1 MKCIQAWKDAKKERK
16 QCYRTAAKL
25 WRRTGS
31 AALASVLL
39 YKAATILLLAPLS
52 HGIWALALLL
62 SPSKFI
68 TTDRMKQ
75 LFLAPSLLV
84 GIVLIA
90 LLNAF
95 WNLYEFSILFHAL
108 QKGLRGEKCRIRSLF
123 KESLLD
129 IRHALHPRGWPI
141 LLYSAVLIPF
151 TNFFLTSTYL
161 RKLAVP
167 EYIME
172 VIRDTPLYFGLY
184 ELLFLAGLVLSIL
197 LLFLL
202 PRFILEQKSFSEAAG
217 ESIGCVRKHF
227 LSYTW
232 MLFRYNAR
240 IAIRLGLI
248 MLCYSTL
255 SVAAALLIGRN
266 STELLTAIGTAQQAV
281 LFPALAF
288 MLEALSAL
296 ASCSL
301 LLVLHEQANVGTLPT
316 LEMPPEQKRYPT
328 SGKLLVFLVTLG
340 ITGATALAAI
350 GLWQLPVLGAAAEEL
365 NPFRRP
371 SITCH
376 RGYSAAAPENTLPAF
391 QAAIDIGADCIELDV
406 QMTKDGV
413 VVVSHDPTLQRCTGV
428 NRRICDMTYEEVRAL
443 DAGSFFGP
451 EFAGTKIPTLQEV
464 IDLCRG
470 KIKLNIEIKNNAATP
485 ALEAEVA
492 RLIADNDLLNEAC
505 VTCLSYH
512 SLENVKTANPDIRT
526 GYILA
531 FGIGNYYELPAA
543 DFFSVE
549 TTFITASMVSRVH
562 LLGKTVSAWTV
573 DRSEDVDTLQEKQV
587 DDLITGDPVMVQ
599 ETLESNDLYN
609 NFLLTLQKIYQLL
622 RSGNDKEGFAAAKP
636 SFLF

>member
-1 MKCIQAWKDAKKERK
+1 MKCIQARKGAKKGRK

-129 IRHALHPRGWPI
+129 IRHALRPRGWP
-141 LLYSAVLIPF
+141 
-151 TNFFLTSTYL
+151 
-161 RKLAVP
+161 
-167 EYIME
+167 
-172 VIRDTPLYFGLY
+172 
-184 ELLFLAGLVLSIL
+184 IL

-266 STELLTAIGTAQQAV
+266 STELLTAIGTAQQ
-281 LFPALAF
+281 
-288 MLEALSAL
+288 
-296 ASCSL
+296 
-301 LLVLHEQANVGTLPT
+301 
-316 LEMPPEQKRYPT
+316 
-328 SGKLLVFLVTLG
+328 
-340 ITGATALAAI
+340 
-350 GLWQLPVLGAAAEEL
+350 
-365 NPFRRP
+365 
-371 SITCH
+371 
-376 RGYSAAAPENTLPAF
+376 
-391 QAAIDIGADCIELDV
+391 
-406 QMTKDGV
+406 
-413 VVVSHDPTLQRCTGV
+413 RCTGV
-428 NRRICDMTYEEVRAL
+428 NRRICDMTYAEVRAL
-443 DAGSFFGP
+443 DAGSC
-451 EFAGTKIPTLQEV
+451 FA
-464 IDLCRG
+464 
-470 KIKLNIEIKNNAATP
+470 
-485 ALEAEVA
+485 
-492 RLIADNDLLNEAC
+492 
-505 VTCLSYH
+505 
-512 SLENVKTANPDIRT
+512 VKTTKKTTKRA
-526 GYILA
+526 L
-531 FGIGNYYELPAA
+531 LPQSPLCY
-543 DFFSVE
+543 F
-549 TTFITASMVSRVH
+549 
-562 LLGKTVSAWTV
+562 
-573 DRSEDVDTLQEKQV
+573 EK
-587 DDLITGDPVMVQ
+587 
-599 ETLESNDLYN
+599 
-609 NFLLTLQKIYQLL
+609 
-622 RSGNDKEGFAAAKP
+622 
-636 SFLF
+636 

>member
-68 TTDRMKQ
+68 TTDQMKQ
-75 LFLAPSLLV
+75 LFLAPSLLA

-129 IRHALHPRGWPI
+129 IRHALRPRGWP
-141 LLYSAVLIPF
+141 
-151 TNFFLTSTYL
+151 
-161 RKLAVP
+161 
-167 EYIME
+167 
-172 VIRDTPLYFGLY
+172 
-184 ELLFLAGLVLSIL
+184 IL

-266 STELLTAIGTAQQAV
+266 STELLTAIGTAQQ
-281 LFPALAF
+281 
-288 MLEALSAL
+288 
-296 ASCSL
+296 
-301 LLVLHEQANVGTLPT
+301 
-316 LEMPPEQKRYPT
+316 
-328 SGKLLVFLVTLG
+328 
-340 ITGATALAAI
+340 
-350 GLWQLPVLGAAAEEL
+350 
-365 NPFRRP
+365 
-371 SITCH
+371 
-376 RGYSAAAPENTLPAF
+376 
-391 QAAIDIGADCIELDV
+391 
-406 QMTKDGV
+406 
-413 VVVSHDPTLQRCTGV
+413 RCTGV
-428 NRRICDMTYEEVRAL
+428 NRRICDMTYAEVRAL
-443 DAGSFFGP
+443 DAGSC
-451 EFAGTKIPTLQEV
+451 FA
-464 IDLCRG
+464 
-470 KIKLNIEIKNNAATP
+470 
-485 ALEAEVA
+485 
-492 RLIADNDLLNEAC
+492 
-505 VTCLSYH
+505 
-512 SLENVKTANPDIRT
+512 VKTTKKTTKRA
-526 GYILA
+526 L
-531 FGIGNYYELPAA
+531 LPQSPLCY
-543 DFFSVE
+543 F
-549 TTFITASMVSRVH
+549 
-562 LLGKTVSAWTV
+562 
-573 DRSEDVDTLQEKQV
+573 EK
-587 DDLITGDPVMVQ
+587 
-599 ETLESNDLYN
+599 
-609 NFLLTLQKIYQLL
+609 
-622 RSGNDKEGFAAAKP
+622 
-636 SFLF
+636 